1 MSHPSGALSRRD
13 LLRLSAAAGAGLLIG
28 GCDVGGKSTS
38 GGKGS
43 GEGTITAL
51 FMQQAAYS
59 DEDVKGMTADFMAA
73 NPKIKVNPEFV
84 AYDAL
89 HDKIVTA
96 APAGTYD
103 VVLIDVIWPAEFGTK
118 KIVTDVTDQFP
129 AAWKNDMLGGALS
142 TARYRDRYYGVPW
155 ILDTKYLFYNTE
167 MLSKAGV
174 DAASLSTWDG
184 VMTAAKAMK
193 DKKVVENPI
202 IWSWKQ
208 AEALICD
215 WTQLLGAF
223 GGKFLSDD
231 GKSAAFDS
239 GGGVQALEFMKKS
252 LDDKLTNPNSI
263 ESLEEDVRKIFSEG
277 GAAIAL
283 NWTYMFAEANKPDK
297 SKIVGKVGVAPTPA
311 GTSGGPGVNG
321 SMALCVT
328 SGSKNQQAAW
338 SAPSPARC
346 ARAARRLRR
355 CPSLATS
362 GTPRRRPGRAWS
374 GRGGAGARC
383 RAGPGF
389 GRGRTGPCRPGS
401 LPPPATGAR
410 RWRPGRAGWRPGR
423 RARSSRRRP
432 HRSGRSGCGA
442 RAGGDGCCRWRS
454 TPTRKTGPLWTRHRT
469 RHGSIPWVAP
479 VSALGRRVPAAG
491 RST

>member
-103 VVLIDVIWPAEFGTK
+103 VVLIDV
-118 KIVTDVTDQFP
+118 TDQFP

-193 DKKVVENPI
+193 DKKIVENPI

-263 ESLEEDVRKIFSEG
+263 ESLEEDVRKIFSYG

-283 NWTYMFAEANKPDK
+283 ICMYMFAEANKPDK

-338 SAPSPARC
+338 SYISY
-346 ARAARRLRR
+346 L
-355 CPSLATS
+355 TS
-362 GTPRRRPGRAWS
+362 AKVQNKY
-374 GRGGAGARC
+374 AKL
-383 RAGPGF
+383 
-389 GRGRTGPCRPGS
+389 S
-401 LPPPATGAR
+401 LPCWKASYDDAEVVKASPEMVPVAKKELNNLIE
-410 RWRPGRAGWRPGR
+410 RPQVPRYNEISQILQVELQNALLNKK
-423 RARSSRRRP
+423 
-432 HRSGRSGCGA
+432 
-442 RAGGDGCCRWRS
+442 
-454 TPTRKTGPLWTRHRT
+454 TPQKALSDAASQAKPLL
-469 RHGSIPWVAP
+469 A
-479 VSALGRRVPAAG
+479 
-491 RST
+491 

>member
-118 KIVTDVTDQFP
+118 KIITDVTDQFP

-193 DKKVVENPI
+193 DKKIVENPI

-338 SAPSPARC
+338 SYISY
-346 ARAARRLRR
+346 L
-355 CPSLATS
+355 TS
-362 GTPRRRPGRAWS
+362 AKVQNKY
-374 GRGGAGARC
+374 AKL
-383 RAGPGF
+383 
-389 GRGRTGPCRPGS
+389 S
-401 LPPPATGAR
+401 LPCWKASYDDAEVVKASPEMVPVAKKELNNLIE
-410 RWRPGRAGWRPGR
+410 RPQVPRYNEISQILQVELQNALLNKK
-423 RARSSRRRP
+423 
-432 HRSGRSGCGA
+432 
-442 RAGGDGCCRWRS
+442 
-454 TPTRKTGPLWTRHRT
+454 TPQKALSDAASQAKPLL
-469 RHGSIPWVAP
+469 A
-479 VSALGRRVPAAG
+479 
-491 RST
+491 

>member
-129 AAWKNDMLGGALS
+129 AAWKNDML
-142 TARYRDRYYGVPW
+142 
-155 ILDTKYLFYNTE
+155 
-167 MLSKAGV
+167 SKAGV

-193 DKKVVENPI
+193 DKKIVENPI

-297 SKIVGKVGVAPTPA
+297 SEIVGKVGVAPTPA

-338 SAPSPARC
+338 SYISY
-346 ARAARRLRR
+346 L
-355 CPSLATS
+355 TS
-362 GTPRRRPGRAWS
+362 AKVQNKY
-374 GRGGAGARC
+374 AKL
-383 RAGPGF
+383 
-389 GRGRTGPCRPGS
+389 S
-401 LPPPATGAR
+401 LPCWKASYDDAEVVKASPEMVPVAKKELNNLIE
-410 RWRPGRAGWRPGR
+410 RPQVPRYNEISQILQVELQNALLNKK
-423 RARSSRRRP
+423 
-432 HRSGRSGCGA
+432 
-442 RAGGDGCCRWRS
+442 
-454 TPTRKTGPLWTRHRT
+454 TPQKALSDAASQAKPLL
-469 RHGSIPWVAP
+469 A
-479 VSALGRRVPAAG
+479 
-491 RST
+491 